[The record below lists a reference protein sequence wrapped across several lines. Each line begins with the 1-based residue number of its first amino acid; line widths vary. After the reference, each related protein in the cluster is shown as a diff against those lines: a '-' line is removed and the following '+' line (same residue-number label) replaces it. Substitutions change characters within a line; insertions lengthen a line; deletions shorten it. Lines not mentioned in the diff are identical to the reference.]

1 MGEIANIFNNPVVNL
16 NRIKRFSNTTLV
28 KEENVVEHIGQS
40 IMIALVI
47 YSKIDQ
53 SDINIK
59 ELIYKISIHDLDESV
74 LADVPFDIK
83 YSSDLIKSELE
94 RISLEKLSEYLYPEL
109 ISDIFK
115 SKCDEEHKKESLIL
129 KFIDPFQALIKL
141 IREYKL
147 QNTQELEF
155 KVNQSRKN
163 SINALYLILDSKLF
177 NKKSTNY
184 FKKLLKELKEF
195 DPKNPI

>member
-1 MGEIANIFNNPVVNL
+1 MEIANIFNNPIVNL

-47 YSKIDQ
+47 YSKIDK

-83 YSSDLIKSELE
+83 YSSDLIRSELE
-94 RISLEKLSEYLYPEL
+94 RISSEKLSEYLYPEL

-147 QNTQELEF
+147 QNTKELEF
-155 KVNQSRKN
+155 KVDQSREN
-163 SINALYLILDSKLF
+163 SINALHRILDSKLF
-177 NKKSTNY
+177 NEKSTNY

-195 DPKNPI
+195 DLKNPL

>member
-1 MGEIANIFNNPVVNL
+1 MSEIANIFNNPVVNL

-195 DPKNPI
+195 DPRNPI

>member
-1 MGEIANIFNNPVVNL
+1 MSEIANIFNNPVVNL

-115 SKCDEEHKKESLIL
+115 SKCDEEHKKESLML

>member
-1 MGEIANIFNNPVVNL
+1 MSEIANIFNNPVVNL